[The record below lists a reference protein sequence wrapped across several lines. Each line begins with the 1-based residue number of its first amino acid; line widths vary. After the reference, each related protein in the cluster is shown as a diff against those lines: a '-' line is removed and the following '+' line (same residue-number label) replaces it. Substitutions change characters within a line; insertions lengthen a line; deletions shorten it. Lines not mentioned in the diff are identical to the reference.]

1 MVHIRKKWV
10 SALFRRGICGFSEE
24 KKGKMASPSKK
35 NGREGRRTG
44 QRREEWR
51 TLPCGVRRRTLRQ
64 VLERSPQS
72 TRRLCGK
79 RNPALLMA
87 AVCFQAVEHVLPVRF
102 FQQVLFRHANRVFVF
117 FRSFRFSVSP
127 FPCSSPRPF
136 PRIFN
141 PRALKYKDFQS
152 VKSFFLFVNRLA
164 YYLLWSARRNA
175 FIRIADPHIWPR
187 RISNQPKRGSLVRPL
202 IRSLG
207 LKIRGCSSIR
217 IFNP

>member
-1 MVHIRKKWV
+1 M
-10 SALFRRGICGFSEE
+10 RGG
-24 KKGKMASPSKK
+24 
-35 NGREGRRTG
+35 GRGSG
-44 QRREEWR
+44 GGGWR

-64 VLERSPQS
+64 VLEYSPQS

-79 RNPALLMA
+79 RNPALRMV

-102 FQQVLFRHANRVFVF
+102 FQQVLFRHANRFFVF

-127 FPCSSPRPF
+127 FSCSSPRPF

-141 PRALKYKDFQS
+141 PRVFKYKNFQS

-175 FIRIADPHIWPR
+175 SIRITDPYIWPR
-187 RISNQPKRGSLVRPL
+187 RISNPPKQVFLVRPPV
-202 IRSLG
+202 RSLG
-207 LKIRGCSSIR
+207 FSIRGCSSIR
-217 IFNP
+217 IFNPQSLSSFLLIDWRTTCCGLQGGMLLFGS

>member
-1 MVHIRKKWV
+1 M
-10 SALFRRGICGFSEE
+10 
-24 KKGKMASPSKK
+24 
-35 NGREGRRTG
+35 
-44 QRREEWR
+44 
-51 TLPCGVRRRTLRQ
+51 PCGVRRRTLRQ
-64 VLERSPQS
+64 VLEYSPQS

-79 RNPALLMA
+79 RNPALRMA

-127 FPCSSPRPF
+127 FPRSSPRPF

-141 PRALKYKDFQS
+141 PRALNYKDFQS

-164 YYLLWSARRNA
+164 YYLLWSARRSA
-175 FIRIADPHIWPR
+175 FIRITDPYIWPR
-187 RISNQPKRGSLVRPL
+187 RISNPPKRGSLVRPL

-207 LKIRGCSSIR
+207 FSIRGCLNIM